1 MKQQVVCILAWCLT
15 TFIPTAVFAES
26 VDSLIVV
33 SLDEVEVVSSPKE
46 TGTMR
51 QQPMSVSIINSR
63 SMTEHHVT
71 SLKNIAPIVPNF
83 HIPDYGSRLT
93 SAVYIRGV
101 GSRINTPA
109 VGLYVDNMPYI
120 DKSAFDFHFYDI
132 ERVDVLRG
140 PQGTLYGRNTMGGLI
155 KIYTKSPFSDTGTD
169 VSLDFSTRDNRY
181 TASVTH
187 YHRIGSSFA
196 FSAGGY
202 YQGARGMY
210 TNSTTG
216 RRVDNMKSGGGR
228 LRGMLNTDGGTQF
241 DLSVSYDNSDEGA
254 YPYYYKGVVS
264 GQEEYPE
271 LIDQISMNRPTGYRR
286 SMLNAGLNIEHQ
298 AEAWQLNSSTSYQNI
313 CDRMTLDQDFL
324 RPDIYTMQQNQRINT
339 VNEEFTVRS
348 RRTSAD
354 KPLWEWVSGVNMMY
368 QWLHTFAPVTFH
380 TDGLRWLEGNVNRV
394 MPDVATIDM
403 LNLMGF
409 ESMGINFRGNQ
420 LCMVGTFD
428 TPTLALA
435 AFHQSTFNV
444 TQQLSLSLGLRLDY
458 EHQSMDYDAPANVD
472 YGFRMPNPSNP
483 RMAVDLNTLESHID
497 WGGNLHQGYLRLLP
511 RLAVK
516 YDLASDRGNI
526 YLSVSEGMRSG
537 GYNLQM
543 FSDLL
548 QGAMRADMMNG
559 VKQGVKD
566 YLADLAASGT
576 TTMPPFVSGLV
587 AGIMDEKMPQYA
599 TPTTEQVV
607 YKPEYT
613 WSFEAG
619 THLNLLNRSLTADA
633 AAFIMLIH
641 NQQIAR
647 FAGTG
652 LGRMMVNAGRSRSIG
667 AEASLRYAPDVHL
680 AIAANYGF
688 THSTFIRYDDGTSAD
703 WSGNHIPFAPI
714 HTISLDASY
723 TWQPLRPTWLRAVS
737 LGVNTQAAGRI
748 YWTEANDHSQPLY
761 ATLGA
766 HLMLHTSSVTVTLW
780 GKNLTDNHFD
790 TFYFESANHAF
801 SQHGMPFQL
810 GIDIKLSI
818 RK

>member
-1 MKQQVVCILAWCLT
+1 MKQQIVYILAWFFT
-15 TFIPTAVFAES
+15 AFMPTAVYAES

-33 SLDEVEVVSSPKE
+33 SLDEVEIVSSPKE
-46 TGTMR
+46 TGSMR
-51 QQPMSVSIINSR
+51 QQPTSVSIINSR
-63 SMTEHHVT
+63 SMAEHHVT

-93 SAVYIRGV
+93 SAVYIRGI

-155 KIYTKSPFSDTGTD
+155 KIYTKSPFSGTGTD
-169 VSLDFSTRDNRY
+169 VALDFTTRDNRY
-181 TASVTH
+181 TASITH
-187 YHRIGSSFA
+187 YHRISSSFA

-216 RRVDNMKSGGGR
+216 QRVDNMKSGGGR
-228 LRGMLNTDGGTQF
+228 LRAILKTDCGTQF
-241 DLSVSYDNSDEGA
+241 DFSLGYDNSDEGA
-254 YPYYYKGVVS
+254 YPYYYNGVVA
-264 GQEEYPE
+264 GNEDYPE
-271 LIDQISMNRPTGYRR
+271 LIGLISMNRPTGYRR
-286 SMLNAGLNIEHQ
+286 SMLNAGLNIEHE
-298 AEAWQLNSSTSYQNI
+298 AERWQLNSSTTYQNI
-313 CDRMTLDQDFL
+313 GDRMTLDQDFL

-339 VNEEFTVRS
+339 VNEELTLRS
-348 RRTSAD
+348 RRTSTE

-368 QWLHTFAPVTFH
+368 QWLHTYAPVTFH
-380 TDGLRWLEGNVNRV
+380 TDGLRWLERNVNRV

-420 LCMVGTFD
+420 LHMGNTFD

-444 TQQLSLSLGLRLDY
+444 TQHLSLSLGLRLDY
-458 EHQSMDYDAPANVD
+458 EHQSMDYDAPADVD
-472 YGFRMPNPSNP
+472 YGFRMPNQSNP
-483 RMAVDLNTLESHID
+483 RMSVDLNTLESHI
-497 WGGNLHQGYLRLLP
+497 GYNGTLHRNYVHLLP

-526 YLSVSEGMRSG
+526 YLSASEGMRSG

-559 VKQGVKD
+559 VKQGVTD
-566 YLADLAASGT
+566 YLTDLAASGT
-576 TTMPPFVSGLV
+576 TTMPAFVPGLV
-587 AGIMDEKMPQYA
+587 AGIMDEKMPQFQV
-599 TPTTEQVV
+599 PTTQQVV

-619 THLNLLNRSLTADA
+619 THLNLPGHSLTLDA
-633 AAFIMLIH
+633 AAFIMLTH

-647 FAGTG
+647 FADTG

-667 AEASLRYAPDVHL
+667 AEASLRYAPDLHL
-680 AIAANYGF
+680 AIAANYGY
-688 THSTFIRYDDGTSAD
+688 THSTFTRYDDGTAANY
-703 WSGNHIPFAPI
+703 SGNHIPFAPM
-714 HTISLDASY
+714 HTMNLDASY
-723 TWQPLRPTWLRAVS
+723 TWQLSRPTWLQAIS
-737 LGVNTQAAGRI
+737 LGANTQAAGRI
-748 YWTEANDHSQPLY
+748 YWTEANDHSQPIY

-766 HLMLHTSSVTVTLW
+766 RLMLHTPNATITLW

-801 SQHGMPFQL
+801 SQHGMPLQL
-810 GIDIKLSI
+810 GLDIKLSI
-818 RK
+818 R